1 MTAKTPPR
9 QTQAEEED
17 ALAVAEADDDS
28 IVELCDSDGYAVEH
42 ASGGGTGGDGGAAGG
57 AGAGGWEGAAP
68 QARTRSSKGQG
79 CAPKSFW
86 RRSKA
91 ELAALK
97 AAAEKAEAANKERER
112 KRIAFNAA
120 VNEMKAKPENMQG
133 EFEETPNFTA
143 RQAALVAELKLRF
156 CMGDD
161 APAVPSAAVCI

>member
-1 MTAKTPPR
+1 MTANTPPR

-28 IVELCDSDGYAVEH
+28 IAELCDSDGYAVEH

-68 QARTRSSKGQG
+68 FLASARALQQRPRMRSQ
-79 CAPKSFW
+79 SFW

-91 ELAALK
+91 ELVALK

-112 KRIAFNAA
+112 
-120 VNEMKAKPENMQG
+120 
-133 EFEETPNFTA
+133 
-143 RQAALVAELKLRF
+143 
-156 CMGDD
+156 
-161 APAVPSAAVCI
+161 